1 MIYKKDPKIKYTDMC
16 IYIDTHIYSGD
27 YDEEKVYK
35 YLYFIISMLA
45 HKAKFFKKAEDYENF
60 SLYMATH
67 IYNRLTNPKQFQLDE
82 NGKPK
87 IEKIKSVLNYIKK
100 IINPIRINYQ
110 QEFYD
115 QSISVVSDS
124 EAKYYE
130 QFSLAN
136 KLSQNTSYE
145 SMRAFN
151 DCFEDIVLTIRK
163 FLEKNLPYKKDTKVW
178 QNIYLSCLLSFIN
191 SITISNAERN
201 RINALATDF
210 KKIKALEKVYE
221 VQSRDENQIIL
232 YHIDPKLKD
241 FIVVLM
247 RRLKSAIAKDLSIAL
262 HTYITSDENLKNI
275 LFSEI
280 NGNKEFDSGE
290 EYY

>member
-1 MIYKKDPKIKYTDMC
+1 MIYKKDPKVKYTDMC
-16 IYIDTHIYSGD
+16 IYIDKYIYSGD
-27 YDEEKVYK
+27 FDEEKVYE
-35 YLYFIISMLA
+35 YLYLIISMLA
-45 HKAKFFKKAEDYENF
+45 HKGKFFYRTEDYENF

-67 IYNRLTNPKQFQLDE
+67 IYNRLTNPKQFQFDE

-115 QSISVVSDS
+115 QSITQLSDDDIR
-124 EAKYYE
+124 YYE
-130 QFSLAN
+130 QFSLAA
-136 KLSQNTSYE
+136 KLSEQTSYE
-145 SMRAFN
+145 STKAFN

-178 QNIYLSCLLSFIN
+178 KNIYLSCLLSFIN
-191 SITISNAERN
+191 SITISTAERN

-210 KKIKALEKVYE
+210 KKVKAIEKLYE
-221 VQSRDENQIIL
+221 SQSRDENQIVL

-241 FIVVLM
+241 FVVVLM
-247 RRLKSAIAKDLSIAL
+247 RRLKSAIAKDLSIAM
-262 HTYITSDENLKNI
+262 HTNIPSEENLKNI

-280 NGNKEFDSGE
+280 NKEYDSGE